1 MKGIMKPAFYMR
13 LSKDDEIYGDSVS
26 IETQRSIIEQFVKEQ
41 GFPFGKEYVDDGWSG
56 TNFDR
61 PSFQRMMND
70 INDGKINCVITKDLS
85 RFGREHV
92 EMDFHLEH
100 IFPELGVR
108 FIAITDNEDSDRGLS
123 DFVPFKNLFN
133 EMYAKDTSRKVKAAL
148 SVKAANGEDLCTYA
162 PIGYKKDPDRRNH
175 LVIDEETR
183 WIVEKIFD
191 MAAHG
196 MGPAKIVGHLIDNKV
211 PTSAWLNFQR
221 YGYFAH
227 IFQDQ
232 PESKR
237 YYWTINQVKNMLSD
251 EVYIGNTVYGKQTKV
266 SFKSKKV
273 VRKPREEWK
282 QVSETHEPIIDKEL
296 FDHVQQLI
304 TKRRRPQKDCTVQ
317 IFAGLLQCA
326 DCGWSMRYH
335 QKKDTSTSK
344 TYRAF
349 SCTRYAQIG
358 KRSGCTNHYIRY
370 EVLYSC
376 VLSRLQYWAAEAQ
389 KDEHGLLQR
398 LLNAERKANAQNGK
412 DASSKLRKDSK
423 RLQEIDTLFAKMYED
438 HILGKMSERNFSM
451 LSEKYQ
457 QEQEQLEKEIEDLKK
472 QIEQDKQDSSNA
484 QKWVSLISQYTNL
497 EELSAELLNTLIEKI
512 IIHESTKDADGNR
525 EQEIEIYYRF
535 VGKIDG

>member
-13 LSKDDEIYGDSVS
+13 LSKDDELYGDSVS
-26 IETQRSIIEQFVKEQ
+26 IETQRIILEQFNKEQ
-41 GFPFGKEYVDDGWSG
+41 GFPMGKEYVDDGWTG
-56 TNFDR
+56 TNFER
-61 PSFQRMMND
+61 PNFVRMIDD
-70 INDGKINCVITKDLS
+70 INNGKINCVITKDLS
-85 RFGREHV
+85 RFGREHI
-92 EMDFHLEH
+92 EMDFYLEH
-100 IFPELGVR
+100 FFPEKGVR

-133 EMYAKDTSRKVKAAL
+133 EQYAKDTSKKVKAAL
-148 SVKAANGEDLCTYA
+148 KVKAANGEQLCTYA
-162 PIGYKKDPDRRNH
+162 PLGYKKDPNRRNH
-175 LVIDEETR
+175 LVIDEENR
-183 WIVEKIFD
+183 WIVEQIFD

-196 MGPAKIVGHLIDNKV
+196 MGAAKIVGQLIDNKV

-237 YYWTINQVKNMLSD
+237 YQWSISQVKNMLID
-251 EVYIGNTVYGKQTKV
+251 EVYIGNSIYGRHAKV
-266 SFKSKKV
+266 SYKSKKIV
-273 VRKPREEWK
+273 HKPREEWK
-282 QVSETHEPIIDKEL
+282 RVEGTHEPIIDKEV
-296 FDHVQQLI
+296 FDLVQQQI
-304 TKRRRPQKDCTVQ
+304 VKRRRPQKDCTTQ

-326 DCGWSMRYH
+326 DCGWNLRFH
-335 QKKDTSTSK
+335 QTRKPSK
-344 TYRAF
+344 VYRSF
-349 SCTRYAQIG
+349 MCGHYAIMG
-358 KRSGCTNHYIRY
+358 KRSNCTSHHISY

-389 KDEHGLLQR
+389 KDEKGLLQR
-398 LLNAERKANAQNGK
+398 LLNAERKESAKAGK
-412 DASSKLRKDSK
+412 DASSKLRRDSK
-423 RLQEIDTLFAKMYED
+423 RLQELDTLFAKLYED
-438 HILGKMSERNFSM
+438 HILGKMNERNFSM

-457 QEQEQLEKEIEDLKK
+457 QEQAELEKEIEDLNK
-472 QIEQDKQDSSNA
+472 QLAKDKQDSTNA

-512 IIHESTKDADGNR
+512 IIHDATKDADGNK